1 MLRVSTLRLHHDI
14 DVVSARRRAAEV
26 AGLLG
31 FPPPEQTRIATAVSE
46 IARNAFRY
54 GDRAELDL
62 LIDADN
68 TPQSYVMRIRDRGP
82 GIPHLREVLA
92 GSYRSETGL
101 GLGITGAR
109 RLMDGFRID
118 SSAAGTTVVMRKDLT
133 SNGRR
138 ITAARVREIAHRIDQ
153 RGPQTLVEEIQR
165 QNDELL
171 RAFEELQRRQDQL
184 VHLNRELEDTNRG
197 VVALYAELD
206 EKALRLRQADE
217 LKSRFL
223 SHMTHEFRTPVNAIL
238 GLTRVLMDARHR
250 EARDPEL
257 EIVYL
262 RQAAQQLSAVVDD
275 LLDVAQI
282 DAGKTVVR
290 PSAFEVADLF
300 GALRGMLR
308 PLLLTQSVALVFD
321 DPVGLPAMHTDEAKL
336 SQILRNLVSN
346 ALKFTERGEVRVTAA
361 LDGDCMVFVVSD
373 TGIGIA
379 PEDQERIF
387 DEFVQL
393 EHSLQ
398 HRVRGTGLGL
408 PLSQRLAELL
418 GGTLT
423 VTSTPGVGSAFSL
436 RVPVTYAAP
445 RAAPARVD
453 RHVAAAAPAPV
464 EASLRVLAIDDQEIA
479 RFLVRQMLPEPAYTI
494 FEAASGDEG
503 LELARRERPHAI
515 LLDMMLPEPTGLDV
529 LQQLSHDP
537 ATAAIPV
544 IVLTSAALSERLQ
557 RRLARDAAAVISK
570 RDLDQDALAAA
581 VHAAVAGA
589 RDRARERP
597 TKSA

>member
-138 ITAARVREIAHRIDQ
+138 ITAPRVREIAHRIDQ